1 MRWSPSP
8 RRSVCIRQPRHP
20 AANNRIAYGLC
31 PSNHRESAFEIWD
44 GVRHIIYATLGEN
57 TTCFHVGDG
66 TMWRHV
72 AEFHVPD
79 PTEVEKS
86 KVQTGSTKNKET
98 NYQTRTPKKQKYLK
112 SERYQNSEFQKKKKQ
127 NTHTQNATATT
138 FPRGTYTHN
147 QATSTRIY
155 LLSFLLHHRS
165 FQRDQTWKKRNTHT
179 RTHTHTHTH
188 TYSPF
193 TCLSCC
199 WRRIGSVRWW
209 W

>member
-1 MRWSPSP
+1 MTPKRRSTWTTARCTRTRSPMRWSPSP

-44 GVRHIIYATLGEN
+44 GMRHIINATLGEN

-66 TMWRHV
+66 TMWRQTHV
-72 AEFHVPD
+72 GRRIFSYLTCEFIVPD
-79 PTEVEKS
+79 PTEVKKS
-86 KVQTGSTKNKET
+86 QKFQISSTENKQTIN
-98 NYQTRTPKKQKYLK
+98 QTTSPKKQKQNLK

-165 FQRDQTWKKRNTHT
+165 FQRDQT
-179 RTHTHTHTH
+179 
-188 TYSPF
+188 
-193 TCLSCC
+193 
-199 WRRIGSVRWW
+199 
-209 W
+209 